1 MRLICLTSNEFC
13 TAADPSDV
21 RRHVKLQLAAAQR
34 PKDDYR
40 TNACK
45 VASSAQTKSFKVL
58 HTGTGSFAKYNK
70 THHQSDHNYVWT
82 LLDIPTS
89 QTAATEVDQET
100 VRTPP
105 LEVYIACFQEMFVR
119 AYGTSSQRTTAHSL
133 HHVLH
138 KELPHAY
145 KVETSGLVGEANMV
159 TRKRMGMGLYVW
171 SRTPL
176 KTCRAFTS
184 ARLHRPSK
192 RSTKRMLQL
201 VLRGSQYTL
210 TLGNVH
216 LPMKENLWLSKKRAI
231 DMTNP
236 MKQQQRNAM
245 LVKALHSMDTKHALT
260 HLHTRRRSR
269 STRKRARG
277 GRHSRRHSVAQSA
290 TPESYT
296 NVLKK
301 SDMMSGTDREGP
313 FALPNLGDWTD
324 IVYRWLVKHP
334 HQAFCPTCEFV
345 RKRPLTAA
353 SPDGGWNRV
362 PDIPVRRDPAA
373 WKREAA
379 SSVYHTTKHNSYNL
393 PSYCDRILVRVQ
405 PNPNGQ
411 AGCPHVQV
419 MAGDMNYRLL
429 PIGFLQDIAQQRPQ
443 SSL

>member
-34 PKDDYR
+34 PKEDYR
-40 TNACK
+40 ANACK
-45 VASSAQTKSFKVL
+45 VGSSAQTYSFKVL
-58 HTGTGSFAKYNK
+58 HTGSGSFAKHDT

-82 LLDIPTS
+82 LLDIPTRPTPDTEADQ
-89 QTAATEVDQET
+89 QTG
-100 VRTPP
+100 RTPS

-133 HHVLH
+133 HRVLH
-138 KELPHAY
+138 KTLPHAY
-145 KVETSGLVGEANMV
+145 KVEASGLVGEANMV

-176 KTCRAFTS
+176 KECPSLTS

-192 RSTKRMLQL
+192 GSTKRMLQL
-201 VLRGSQYTL
+201 VLVGSQYTL

-216 LPMKENLWLSKKRAI
+216 LPMEENLWLSRKRAI
-231 DMTNP
+231 DTTNP

-260 HLHTRRRSR
+260 HLYARRRSR

-277 GRHSRRHSVAQSA
+277 GRRSRRHSVAQPA

-296 NVLKK
+296 DVLKK
-301 SDMMSGTDREGP
+301 SDMMSGTDRDGP

-362 PDIPVRRDPAA
+362 PNIPLRRDPAA
-373 WKREAA
+373 WKRETA
-379 SSVYHTTKHNSYNL
+379 SSVYHTTKYDSYNL

-405 PNPNGQ
+405 PNPNGP
-411 AGCPHVQV
+411 AGSPHVQV
-419 MAGDMNYRLL
+419 MAGDMNYRVL
-429 PIGFLQDIAQQRPQ
+429 PAGFLQDIARKPPR
-443 SSL
+443 SGS